1 MGQKLDAE
9 AEKRR
14 KQMLFRINN
23 MVIASVLATFLV
35 GGTALAGNR
44 PAGVIPFEGRPDA
57 IDTSHA
63 SIASGLRGVGP
74 GIQAGA
80 DHIAS
85 QQCPV
90 GGFCWPHGNACCPTA
105 PTNITGPIGLGLLHA
120 HTITSDPAHLAAATL
135 GGDYD
140 LTVQYPNTEFRLGAF
155 TAYFLWKLTAATGD
169 TQYQDHAATA
179 FYDELAAGTYGPS
192 DYDTLGWIGAVE
204 ASRTGTWVNLR
215 PWEFHNQIPAADVLG
230 NAGQS
235 AAFEAACLA
244 GLNTLDNTD
253 PSSVYSDLIG
263 VAGGV
268 RGLSFAGTTAFPAI
282 VAPNHAG
289 VNGLSTLQALADYLA
304 SQQNADGSWNWHS
317 DLSTLG
323 GATET
328 DKDTQTTAYA
338 ILALLEADAHV
349 ASDYSSN
356 IESGRAWLRTMQLLD
371 GGFMSY
377 PGGSENTEVEAEA
390 LNALAP
396 DSCTQDRLEF
406 QLASGSECVQ
416 PTETVE
422 VELHQLNLSGPV
434 RGYQAFAQFD
444 SSVMT
449 HVSNVF
455 TSSPYAFILEDSVSG
470 DELNLAAGIDDNTQ
484 STTSADALLA
494 TISFTAG
501 AVEGPT
507 TVSFRATSIPTPP
520 SRFSDPF
527 GGEVTPCLVQ
537 SPTIVVDGTAPVLT
551 CPVDLTIECDEST
564 DPSNTGS
571 ATATDNL
578 DPSPFVDYSDV
589 ITPTGC
595 DEEWT
600 ITRTWT
606 AIDCAG
612 NESMCVQT
620 ITVED
625 STAPVVTCP
634 ADTTIECDASTAP
647 NDLNIGLEFPFDANP
662 TLGAS
667 QAPGVWYTDRYAPFG
682 FASVFFDGD
691 NRLRHSID
699 ASDCSPCRGGQSSS
713 FYDTQGRKYD
723 LPADTTRMSIDLYI
737 PADWATTERRMAG
750 FWGTAVDSGDVIS
763 GFPIIEF
770 TSTTDDSGVPRFR
783 GWTSEGSGGWI
794 DMGLPTGFVY
804 DAWYTLEIELVGA
817 SWVFRV
823 GDLELLT
830 PGLGSVRIDNLILQG
845 HNNTA
850 GVTYDIHWD
859 NYLAAGSVQATDN
872 CDPAPSIS
880 FSDSSVAGA
889 CPQESTITRTW
900 TATDCAGNSSSCDQT
915 IELVDTTAPVI
926 GACPADIEVNADAGD
941 CDAVVT
947 FTPPTAT
954 DNCDGAPTVVCDW
967 PSGSTF
973 PSGTTLVTCTA
984 TDGCNN
990 SSACD
995 FNVTVNAFNDLTV
1008 DVELDPAVS
1017 MPASVTRC
1025 ITFELWECPGGAPAA
1040 TVTADMLFLNGLASD
1055 TIDIPC
1061 GNYTCIT
1068 ARDELHTLR
1077 RTDLDDFGIS
1087 GTEYVADFTASGA
1100 TDDDS
1105 LIGGNLNDDF
1115 FIDILDFG
1123 TFSAQ
1128 WATTPSPDTP
1138 CPVGGAHADINSDA
1152 NVDNLDF
1159 SFIQNNFLE
1168 THEANC
1174 CGALNREAG
1183 GSEGPVT
1190 DISIAELRR
1199 RGLGHL
1205 AVSDLN
1211 HDGRLNMDD
1220 VIEFAN
1226 GARPQK
1232 LKPDHAQ
1239 PQNAQLQSGI
1249 RRPGR

>member
-1 MGQKLDAE
+1 M
-9 AEKRR
+9 
-14 KQMLFRINN
+14 
-23 MVIASVLATFLV
+23 
-35 GGTALAGNR
+35 
-44 PAGVIPFEGRPDA
+44 
-57 IDTSHA
+57 
-63 SIASGLRGVGP
+63 
-74 GIQAGA
+74 
-80 DHIAS
+80 
-85 QQCPV
+85 
-90 GGFCWPHGNACCPTA
+90 
-105 PTNITGPIGLGLLHA
+105 
-120 HTITSDPAHLAAATL
+120 
-135 GGDYD
+135 
-140 LTVQYPNTEFRLGAF
+140 GAF
-155 TAYFLWKLTAATGD
+155 TAYFLWQLSISTGD

-215 PWEFHNQIPAADVLG
+215 PWEFHNQIPAAAALG
-230 NAGQS
+230 NPGQS

-268 RGLSFAGTTAFPAI
+268 RGLAFAGTTSFAAI
-282 VAPNHAG
+282 SAPNHAG
-289 VNGLSTLQALADYLA
+289 VNGLSSLQALADYLA

-338 ILALLEADAHV
+338 VLALLEADALV
-349 ASDYSSN
+349 ASDYSAN
-356 IESGRAWLRTMQLLD
+356 IENGRNWLRTMQLLD

-377 PGGSENTEVEAEA
+377 PGGAENTEVEAEA

-455 TSSPYAFILEDSVSG
+455 TSSPYFFILEDSVSG
-470 DELNLAAGIDDNTQ
+470 DELNLAGGIDDSFQ

-494 TISFTAG
+494 TISFSAG
-501 AVEGPT
+501 AIEGPT

-527 GGEVTPCLVQ
+527 GAEVTPCLVQ
-537 SPTIVVDGTAPVLT
+537 SPTIVVDGTAPVIT
-551 CPVDLTIECDEST
+551 CPGDLTIECDEST

-589 ITPTGC
+589 VTPTGC

-625 STAPVVTCP
+625 STPPAVYCP
-634 ADTTIECDASTAP
+634 ADTTIECDESTDPSNTGVPIGYFQGFEDPGFVSNTEADWNDYDSVVSRVASGTDGITSKSGGFHAVVDSTLPPATTGAFTRIGGYDSTYGTGFTVSLDLYMDLSDPAVVADTYGWDLSTAANNQSGTHLQDFIFHTASDASGNILVGGSNNSNFTRR
-647 NDLNIGLEFPFDANP
+647 NDIASLNHHTISSTG
-662 TLGAS
+662 
-667 QAPGVWYTDRYAPFG
+667 WYTF
-682 FASVFFDGD
+682 
-691 NRLRHSID
+691 
-699 ASDCSPCRGGQSSS
+699 
-713 FYDTQGRKYD
+713 
-723 LPADTTRMSIDLYI
+723 
-737 PADWATTERRMAG
+737 E
-750 FWGTAVDSGDVIS
+750 
-763 GFPIIEF
+763 
-770 TSTTDDSGVPRFR
+770 
-783 GWTSEGSGGWI
+783 
-794 DMGLPTGFVY
+794 
-804 DAWYTLEIELVGA
+804 
-817 SWVFRV
+817 WVFRDFGDGTLAVDLNLRDAGGSLLWTETRHDAGNIIATVV
-823 GDLELLT
+823 GGHRYMWFTFLEVDTLA
-830 PGLGSVRIDNLILQG
+830 IDNTTVLNG
-845 HNNTA
+845 
-850 GVTYDIHWD
+850 D
-859 NYLAAGSVQATDN
+859 QATDN
-872 CDPAPSIS
+872 CDTTPVVTH
-880 FSDSSVAGA
+880 SDSTALGS
-889 CPQESTITRTW
+889 CPQNSVITRTW
-900 TATDCAGNSSSCDQT
+900 TATDCAGNMSSCDQT
-915 IELVDTTAPVI
+915 INLVDTTAPVI
-926 GACPADIEVNADAGD
+926 GACPADITVNADAGD

-984 TDGCNN
+984 TDGCSN

-995 FNVTVNAFNDLTV
+995 FNVTVNSSNDLTV
-1008 DVELDPAVS
+1008 AVELDPAGS
-1017 MPASVTRC
+1017 MPASMTRC

-1040 TVTADMLFLNGLASD
+1040 TVTADMVFLNGLASD

-1087 GTEYVADFTASGA
+1087 GTEYVADFTANGA

-1128 WATTPSPDTP
+1128 WSTTPSPDTP
-1138 CPVGGAHADINSDA
+1138 CPVGGAHADINGDA
-1152 NVDNLDF
+1152 IVDNFDF

-1183 GSEGPVT
+1183 EFDGPVT

-1220 VIEFAN
+1220 VVEFAN

-1232 LKPDHAQ
+1232 LQPDHVDLKDAQ
-1239 PQNAQLQSGI
+1239 PQSVI
-1249 RRPGR
+1249 RRPDR